1 LLFSDRVVTMDY
13 SSHQNNF
20 VNPADLFAS
29 DVFCD
34 GYNAADIDAKTQFDF
49 LDTTLGASDPNGWA
63 SPNDLT
69 RSHQDSGVDLRGV
82 YATGAGFSSLKTED
96 ASEYDNFL
104 NTPYSTPASNT
115 SNTPS
120 QHGDMIF
127 SNANSPGDY
136 TRDQSQTS
144 SPEANND
151 VPKYANDYA
160 STNDDSIAIPQSVD
174 PLKVQI
180 LFDKTKTRAET
191 QIKTL
196 LVISPLSRQ
205 TQWIRFPRHT
215 LSKSK
220 QLASQEEI
228 EANEK
233 HNSAIRVELTLVCAT
248 AVDKPQDLNR
258 ALRRAREE
266 EPTPRRARGT
276 QVSEIEKDDPA
287 HPQNGGAVVICEGCK
302 ERERKR
308 YDRKKKRNQDE
319 ENEWTN
325 YEDDRIIM
333 INEKEF
339 KRLQDVEP
347 EATNGADAKKVEFA
361 MRITCYCR
369 HQEEKSPMGYKVIFT
384 FKDSHGTVL
393 AQQVSEIIQITDDHK
408 NRELP
413 VVESIRTDLNIQ
425 VPGQQ
430 EPLSAQYTVPLY
442 SYSSGPVYGMYSQ
455 PTTPVMPQFQSP
467 LSSTE
472 GYYPQSASAA
482 VPSQATH
489 QSAFTFNAG
498 PIAAPTPAPSYANH
512 QRYQSYSTTPML
524 SPTEQFSAQTGYPLV
539 RPHSMDNFSVA
550 FGNMAYPT
558 QQNTYNHNFASQ
570 PPSRNVS
577 RPASPSWDQGP
588 SRSKKMRAVPGFFM
602 VEDPDNE

>member
-1 LLFSDRVVTMDY
+1 MDY
-13 SSHQNNF
+13 SSQHNNF
-20 VNPADLFAS
+20 VNPADLFSSSNA
-29 DVFCD
+29 FGD
-34 GYNAADIDAKTQFDF
+34 GFNPADLDSKAQFDF
-49 LDTTLGASDPNGWA
+49 LDSTLGATDLNGWD

-82 YATGAGFSSLKTED
+82 YATGAGFPSLKTED
-96 ASEYDNFL
+96 SSEFDNFL
-104 NTPYSTPASNT
+104 NTPYSTPASNN

-151 VPKYANDYA
+151 AKFA
-160 STNDDSIAIPQSVD
+160 SDSWPHDDSILIPQSAE
-174 PLKVQI
+174 PPEVQI
-180 LFDKTKTRAET
+180 MFDKTKTRAET

-196 LVISPLSRQ
+196 LVIKPLSRQ
-205 TQWIRFPRHT
+205 RQYIRFPRHT

-220 QLASQEEI
+220 QLATKDEI
-228 EANEK
+228 DTNQANDA
-233 HNSAIRVELTLVCAT
+233 SIIVDLTLVCAT
-248 AVDKPQDLNR
+248 AVDKPQDLKR
-258 ALRRAREE
+258 ALRRARGS

-276 QVSEIEKDDPA
+276 QVSEIEKDDAA

-347 EATNGADAKKVEFA
+347 DATNGSEAKKVEFA

-384 FKDSHGTVL
+384 FKDSMGRVIT
-393 AQQVSEIIQITDDHK
+393 QQVSEIIQITDDHK
-408 NRELP
+408 NREMP

-425 VPGQQ
+425 APGQQ
-430 EPLSAQYTVPLY
+430 EPLSAQYGVPMYNY
-442 SYSSGPVYGMYSQ
+442 SAGPVYGMYSQ

-467 LSSTE
+467 LSATD
-472 GYYPQSASAA
+472 GYYPQGAGNGM
-482 VPSQATH
+482 PSQAAHPT
-489 QSAFTFNAG
+489 SFNFNAG
-498 PIAAPTPAPSYANH
+498 SIVAPTPAPSFANH
-512 QRYQSYSTTPML
+512 QRYQSYSNTPML

-539 RPHSMDNFSVA
+539 RPHSMDNFSAA
-550 FGNMAYPT
+550 FANMAYPPP
-558 QQNTYNHNFASQ
+558 QNTYNHAFASQ

-588 SRSKKMRAVPGFFM
+588 SRAKKMRGAPSFFM
-602 VEDPDNE
+602 AEDVDNE